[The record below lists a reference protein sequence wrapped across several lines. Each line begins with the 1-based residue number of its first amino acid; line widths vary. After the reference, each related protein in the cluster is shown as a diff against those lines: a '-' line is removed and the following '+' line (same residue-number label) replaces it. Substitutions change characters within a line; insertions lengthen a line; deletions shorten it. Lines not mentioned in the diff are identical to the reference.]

1 VIASPWPVRPLSEI
15 VELQRGHDLP
25 SSQRVLGNVPIIGSF
40 GVTGFHDRSLYA
52 GPGVAIG
59 RSGAS
64 IGAAT
69 FVDLDFWPLNT
80 CLFVCDF
87 KGNDP
92 RWVYRML
99 DQIDFAG
106 FNSGSAQPSLNRNFL
121 RSIPVSVPSLEEQ
134 RAIAEVLGALDDKIA
149 ANEHTVAVMDD
160 LSFALVRAG
169 NQTPEARLAQVG
181 QVMSLKYGKALPAAS
196 RRDGTVTV
204 FGSGGPV
211 GVHDRAL
218 VNGPGVVIG
227 RKGTVG
233 AVYWA
238 DGPHYPIDTT
248 YYVEPLEGLAPEI
261 LYYALRDVRLADL
274 NSDSAVPG
282 LNRDEACTQIVCLP
296 GPGDHE
302 RITADVRHNF
312 DAARAIRA
320 ESQCLRGT
328 RDELL
333 PLLMSGRLRVKD
345 AEKVVA
351 EVV

>member
-1 VIASPWPVRPLSEI
+1 
-15 VELQRGHDLP
+15 
-25 SSQRVLGNVPIIGSF
+25 
-40 GVTGFHDRSLYA
+40 
-52 GPGVAIG
+52 
-59 RSGAS
+59 
-64 IGAAT
+64 
-69 FVDLDFWPLNT
+69 
-80 CLFVCDF
+80 
-87 KGNDP
+87 
-92 RWVYRML
+92 M
-99 DQIDFAG
+99 
-106 FNSGSAQPSLNRNFL
+106 
-121 RSIPVSVPSLEEQ
+121 
-134 RAIAEVLGALDDKIA
+134 
-149 ANEHTVAVMDD
+149 
-160 LSFALVRAG
+160 
-169 NQTPEARLAQVG
+169 
-181 QVMSLKYGKALPAAS
+181 
-196 RRDGTVTV
+196 
-204 FGSGGPV
+204 
-211 GVHDRAL
+211 HDRAL